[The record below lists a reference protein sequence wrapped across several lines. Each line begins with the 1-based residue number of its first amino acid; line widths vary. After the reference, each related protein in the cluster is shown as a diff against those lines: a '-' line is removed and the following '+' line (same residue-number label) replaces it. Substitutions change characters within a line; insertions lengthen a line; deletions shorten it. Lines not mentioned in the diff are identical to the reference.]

1 MEDIEIA
8 RNTKLEPIMEI
19 AQKLGLQEDNIET
32 YGKYKAKISLG
43 QHGML
48 PLRRKKQINSGYRY
62 KSNTS
67 W

>member
-19 AQKLGLQEDNIET
+19 AKELGLQEDNIET
-32 YGKYKAKISLG
+32 YGKYKAKISLE

-48 PLRRKKQINSGYRY
+48 PLRRKRQIDSGYRY
-62 KSNTS
+62 KSYAS